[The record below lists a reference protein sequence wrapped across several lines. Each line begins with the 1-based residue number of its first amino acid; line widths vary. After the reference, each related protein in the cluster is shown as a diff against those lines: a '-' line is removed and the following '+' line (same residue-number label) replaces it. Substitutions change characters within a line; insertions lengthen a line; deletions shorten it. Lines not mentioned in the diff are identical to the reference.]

1 MITAAPV
8 IIGGGL
14 AGSLAAIMLARHGF
28 EPCVFERD
36 PAHDSAAAP
45 AGRTINLALAARG
58 IAALEA
64 AGIGR
69 EIEPLLLPMAGRII
83 HGLDSEIRRLP
94 YGQRPD
100 ERIYSVSRAAL
111 NRMLYRV
118 AVDHHAID
126 YRFDC
131 ECTHYDAATGT
142 ARFNTASGDFG
153 IRAPLLLAADGAGS
167 TIRRSLAA
175 AGLVGSDE
183 VLLDH
188 GYKELTFPP
197 TAAGGHALAAD
208 GLHIWPRGGFMLIA
222 LPNLDGSFTA
232 TLFLPQHGPNGFESV
247 AADPVAFFATQFP
260 DTLALLPDL
269 EAQFEA
275 NPVGIL
281 GTVHCHP
288 WRHSLPGHDC
298 LLLGDAAHAIVP
310 FHGQGINAGFEDC
323 RELDQL
329 ITTHG
334 ADWASVT
341 ALFEARRLP
350 DTQAIARMALENYVE
365 MRDGVRDPA
374 FERRKALAFELERRT
389 GGRFTPRY
397 SLVMFHPEVGYA
409 EAERR
414 GEIQDGILRRATTG
428 PEDDIELALQ
438 LIDEQL

>member
-1 MITAAPV
+1 
-8 IIGGGL
+8 
-14 AGSLAAIMLARHGF
+14 
-28 EPCVFERD
+28 
-36 PAHDSAAAP
+36 
-45 AGRTINLALAARG
+45 
-58 IAALEA
+58 
-64 AGIGR
+64 
-69 EIEPLLLPMAGRII
+69 
-83 HGLDSEIRRLP
+83 
-94 YGQRPD
+94 
-100 ERIYSVSRAAL
+100 
-111 NRMLYRV
+111 
-118 AVDHHAID
+118 
-126 YRFDC
+126 
-131 ECTHYDAATGT
+131 
-142 ARFNTASGDFG
+142 
-153 IRAPLLLAADGAGS
+153 
-167 TIRRSLAA
+167 
-175 AGLVGSDE
+175 
-183 VLLDH
+183 
-188 GYKELTFPP
+188 
-197 TAAGGHALAAD
+197 
-208 GLHIWPRGGFMLIA
+208 
-222 LPNLDGSFTA
+222 
-232 TLFLPQHGPNGFESV
+232 
-247 AADPVAFFATQFP
+247 
-260 DTLALLPDL
+260 
-269 EAQFEA
+269 
-275 NPVGIL
+275 
-281 GTVHCHP
+281 
-288 WRHSLPGHDC
+288 